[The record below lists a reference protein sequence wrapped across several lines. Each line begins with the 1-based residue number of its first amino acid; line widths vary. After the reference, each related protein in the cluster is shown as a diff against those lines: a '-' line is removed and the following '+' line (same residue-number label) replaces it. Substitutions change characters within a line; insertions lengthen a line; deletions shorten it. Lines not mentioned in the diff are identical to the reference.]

1 MSRKGKKKANNQ
13 PVVSVPVP
21 SSISAEQWQHI
32 IANAMVEAE
41 EMKEQKK
48 RETQEAEIAEWR
60 RAIGV
65 KDYSVLG
72 EKLPKIK
79 TAANNFICF
88 FCLKQ
93 VLLVLMF
100 LYQSFQYLF

>member
-21 SSISAEQWQHI
+21 SGISAEQWQHI

-48 RETQEAEIAEWR
+48 RETQEAEIVRWR
-60 RAIGV
+60 SVMGYKEFDDDNEAVREINTFFNAIGCMIRLCSP
-65 KDYSVLG
+65 DSSSEG
-72 EKLPKIK
+72 
-79 TAANNFICF
+79 C
-88 FCLKQ
+88 
-93 VLLVLMF
+93 
-100 LYQSFQYLF
+100 